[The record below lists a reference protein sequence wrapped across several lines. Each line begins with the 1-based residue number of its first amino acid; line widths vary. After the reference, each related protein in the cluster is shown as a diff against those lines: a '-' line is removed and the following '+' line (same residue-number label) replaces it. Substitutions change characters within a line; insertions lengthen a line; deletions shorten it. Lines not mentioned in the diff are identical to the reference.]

1 MEIYVNLVKMDTIYL
16 VLYVIYVAQV
26 AKLAKK
32 QILNAHLVNLSI
44 I

>member
-1 MEIYVNLVKMDTIYL
+1 MEIYVNLVKMDTIHL